1 MLLVGAAQ
9 VGCVQRE
16 VLAQYRIIAVPH
28 KLAQV
33 FEVDSA
39 PQAPSGESA
48 PKRMCAQVL
57 AQPRAFADSGNRA
70 P

>member
-9 VGCVQRE
+9 VGCVE
-16 VLAQYRIIAVPH
+16 GEILPKYRIIAVPH
-28 KLAQV
+28 QLAQV

-57 AQPRAFADSGNRA
+57 GQPRAFADSGNRA

>member
-16 VLAQYRIIAVPH
+16 VLAQDRVVRVPH
-28 KLAQV
+28 ELAQV

>member
-16 VLAQYRIIAVPH
+16 ILAQDRIIAVPH
-28 KLAQV
+28 QLAQV
-33 FEVDSA
+33 FHIDSI
-39 PQAPSGESA
+39 PQAPSGEGS
-48 PKRMCAQVL
+48 PKRMSAQVL
-57 AQPRAFADSGNRA
+57 GQPRAFADSGNRA